1 MRNKQFKR
9 EKGELIPWIQRRG
22 AKLVLIGACM
32 IGFMVLLSILSTVY
46 TPYAPN
52 ETNLSDRLLPPF
64 ASGHLLGTDNLGR
77 DILSRIMAGGKV
89 SLSIATL
96 AIVGT
101 TIIGA
106 LFGLLAGYFGGVWDS
121 VFNMAAE
128 IQNSIPMMLLV
139 IIFLAVF
146 GPSIITVAVVLA
158 VADWVAI
165 FRTVRSRTLV
175 EKKQD
180 YITACKAMGASDARI
195 IFKHL
200 LPNTATT
207 IIVMSTLIIGT
218 VIITEANL
226 SYLGVGVERPNPSW
240 GRMISDGQS
249 FLENAP
255 WISICPAIGVIIS
268 VIGINL
274 LGDGLRKMSK
284 ME

>member
-1 MRNKQFKR
+1 MKKQKNSD
-9 EKGELIPWIQRRG
+9 LVPWIQRRG
-22 AKLVLIGACM
+22 AKLVVIGGCM
-32 IGFMVLLSILSTVY
+32 IGLMVLLSIISFFY
-46 TPYAPN
+46 TPYDPN
-52 ETNLSDRLLPPF
+52 VTSLRERLLPPF
-64 ASGHLLGTDNLGR
+64 SGGHILGTDNLGR
-77 DILSRIMAGGKV
+77 DIFSRMMKGGTV

-106 LFGLLAGYFGGVWDS
+106 VLGLLAGYFGGTWDAM
-121 VFNMAAE
+121 FNMLAE

-146 GPSIITVAVVLA
+146 GPSIFTVAIVLA
-158 VADWVAI
+158 VADWVTI

-195 IFKHL
+195 IFQHL

-249 FLENAP
+249 YLDLAP
-255 WISICPAIGVIIS
+255 WISICPAISVIVS
-268 VIGINL
+268 VIGINM
-274 LGDGLRKMSK
+274 LGDGLRKMTK

>member
-1 MRNKQFKR
+1 MKKSIYKSQ
-9 EKGELIPWIQRRG
+9 KGDLVPWIQRRG
-22 AKLVLIGACM
+22 AKLVLIGSCM
-32 IGFMVLLSILSTVY
+32 IGFMVVLSLLSFIY
-46 TPYAPN
+46 TPCDPN
-52 ETNLSDRLLPPF
+52 ATSLREIKLQPF
-64 ASGHLLGTDNLGR
+64 SSGHLLGTDNLGR
-77 DILSRIMAGGKV
+77 DILSRVMKGGTV

-96 AIVGT
+96 AILGT
-101 TIIGA
+101 TVIGSV
-106 LFGLLAGYFGGVWDS
+106 FGLLAGYYGGVWDS
-121 VFNMAAE
+121 VCNMVAE

-146 GPSIITVAVVLA
+146 GPSIVTVAIVLA
-158 VADWVAI
+158 IADWVSI
-165 FRTVRSRTLV
+165 FRTVRSRTFV
-175 EKKQD
+175 ERQQD

-200 LPNTATT
+200 LPNVATT

-249 FLENAP
+249 YLDTSP
-255 WISICPAIGVIIS
+255 WIALLPALSVIIS

-274 LGDGLRKMSK
+274 LGDGLRKMTK